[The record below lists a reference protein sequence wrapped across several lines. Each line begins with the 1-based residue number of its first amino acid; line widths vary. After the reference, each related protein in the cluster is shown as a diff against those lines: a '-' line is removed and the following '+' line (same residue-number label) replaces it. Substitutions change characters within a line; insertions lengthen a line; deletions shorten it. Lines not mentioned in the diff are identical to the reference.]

1 VALKLNIIT
10 VSTRPN
16 RVGPAIAKWF
26 VDYAKQES
34 SDLFDVEDVDLASFN
49 LPVFDEPKHPRFGEY
64 EHAHTKAWSAS
75 VDAADAFVFVTPE
88 YNHGPPPSYVNAMTY
103 LAKEWAYKP
112 AAFVSY
118 GGVSGG
124 LRGVHVAKTI
134 MTTLKMVPILEAV
147 PIPMVAESLK
157 DGVFEAKEIHE
168 ASAKMLLPEL
178 AKWAEAMRSMRG

>member
-1 VALKLNIIT
+1 VSLKLNVIT
-10 VSTRPN
+10 CSTRPT
-16 RVGPAIAKWF
+16 RVGPAVTKWF
-26 VDYAKQES
+26 VDYAQQES
-34 SDLFDVEDVDLASFN
+34 SDVFDVENVDLASFN
-49 LPVFDEPKHPRFGEY
+49 LPIFDEPKHPRFGEY

-75 VDAADAFVFVTPE
+75 VDSADAFVFVTPE
-88 YNHGPPPSYVNAMTY
+88 YNHGPLPSFVNAMTY

-134 MTTLKMVPILEAV
+134 LTTMKVVPLLEAV
-147 PIPMVAESLK
+147 PIPMVGENLK

-168 ASAKMLLPEL
+168 VSAKMLLLEL
-178 AKWAEAMRSMRG
+178 AKWAEALRTMRG

>member
-1 VALKLNIIT
+1 MSLKLNVIT

-26 VDYAKQES
+26 VDFARQES
-34 SDLFDVEDVDLASFN
+34 SDLFEVEDVDLASFN

-103 LAKEWAYKP
+103 LAMNGP
-112 AAFVSY
+112 TSRRP
-118 GGVSGG
+118 
-124 LRGVHVAKTI
+124 L
-134 MTTLKMVPILEAV
+134 
-147 PIPMVAESLK
+147 
-157 DGVFEAKEIHE
+157 
-168 ASAKMLLPEL
+168 
-178 AKWAEAMRSMRG
+178 